1 MKPLWQDKLRQIE
14 PYVPGEQA
22 NFDDLIKLNA
32 NENPYPPSP
41 MVQQALRNF
50 PAEALRLYP
59 DSGAAPLCDALAQFH
74 QVKPSQVFVGNGSD
88 DVLALA
94 FQAFFCSETPVLFPD
109 ITYSFYPVWCDLFK
123 VPYRTVPLNADLQ
136 IDLQTYDQPAGGILL
151 PNPNAPTSIGEPPDT
166 IRKLLTMHQDCIV
179 IIDEAYIDFGG
190 QSCVRLLDEFDNLLI
205 TQTFSKSRSLAG
217 LRIGVAL
224 GSEALIAALN
234 AVKNSYN
241 SYTLDSLAIAAGIA
255 SVQDNDY
262 FNQTR
267 DHIIAT
273 RERTIA
279 ELRAMNFF
287 VCHSHANFLFAA
299 YPHIHAKAI
308 FNALREKHIYV
319 RHFNRPRIDNFLR
332 ITIGTDEQMRITL
345 AAIRQIIGKS

>member
-22 NFDDLIKLNA
+22 DFDDLIKLNA

-41 MVQQALRNF
+41 MVQQALRGF
-50 PAEALRLYP
+50 PAEKLRLYP
-59 DSGAAPLCDALAQFH
+59 NSSAAPLCDALAQLH

-166 IRKLLTMHQDCIV
+166 IRALLKMHQDCIV

-217 LRIGVAL
+217 LRIGAAL
-224 GSEALIAALN
+224 GSDALIATLN
-234 AVKNSYN
+234 AIKNSYN

-255 SVQDNDY
+255 SVQDHDY

-267 DHIIAT
+267 DQIIAT

-279 ELRAMNFF
+279 ELRAMDFF
-287 VCHSHANFLFAA
+287 VCHSQANFLFAS
-299 YPHIHAKAI
+299 YPHIHASAI
-308 FNALREKHIYV
+308 FHALREKHIYV
-319 RHFNRPRIDNFLR
+319 RHFNLPRIDNFLR
-332 ITIGTDEQMRITL
+332 ITIGTDEQMRTAL